1 MKNYLEFKQY
11 IYYVGDILTVT
22 DIKLAINIFYLGVL
36 INNTS
41 KNNKKISIIFR
52 LIDIK
57 GNSFNIS
64 PLYIEDVSNIKDITD
79 VLLFYWH
86 SLSDTTKSL
95 KIEKVVLLYKFINSD
110 VEHVNTIFKCSKKL
124 KLVDISPENFMDLPN
139 NRVLE
144 TWGDDITLNAN
155 NTFIINKD
163 DSYSYYVINFSN
175 EYFVWLKNEYLEIQ
189 YFHDV
194 YNPEDKSNNTFIRNI
209 GKIRLYYSNGIYS
222 IL

>member
-22 DIKLAINIFYLGVL
+22 DIKLAINIYYLGVC
-36 INNTS
+36 INNRS
-41 KNNKKISIIFR
+41 KNDNKISIIFR
-52 LIDIK
+52 LKDMN

-95 KIEKVVLLYKFINSD
+95 KIEKVVFLYKFISSD
-110 VEHVNTIFKCSKKL
+110 IEHVNSIFKCSKKL
-124 KLVDISPENFMDLPN
+124 KLVDISPENFIDLPN
-139 NRVLE
+139 NRLLE

-163 DSYSYYVINFSN
+163 GSYSYYVINFSN
-175 EYFVWLKNEYLEIQ
+175 EYFVWLKNEYSEIQ

-209 GKIRLYYSNGIYS
+209 GKLKLYYNKGIYS